1 MYIQTIT
8 ISEVQCREFEG
19 ECRGTQG
26 MIKNEVRAL
35 MEIY

>member
-1 MYIQTIT
+1 MYIQAIT
-8 ISEVQCREFEG
+8 IREVQCHEFEG

-26 MIKNEVRAL
+26 MIKRELRAL